1 MSLITIAI
9 FSTEENKK
17 DEYLSRTLE
26 SLERTVDFTKHR
38 LILSVNAYTPVTQ
51 LIFRKHESIIEQ
63 IIWNN
68 KNIGTAEAIN
78 RGWFTRKPNE
88 NAVKMDDDVI
98 IHQAEWMDLMDALC
112 WDDKWIGQVGLK
124 RKDLIE
130 NPNHPDE
137 FYRSKIYTNIVPFGN
152 ITGQQRVIVVEQCHH
167 IMGTCVMHSANLLNE
182 LGYMWQPKLY
192 GFDDSLMSLRSELA
206 GFKNVFIPEIK
217 IEHIDRGQTPFQ
229 NWKHKE
235 AGFYFD
241 NKVISKYTS
250 EKHRVVK
257 GQMISLY
264 TNYVLEFEFAV
275 RDIYYNPF
283 E

>member
-1 MSLITIAI
+1 MSLITVAI
-9 FSTEENKK
+9 FSTEENQK
-17 DEYLSRTLE
+17 DQYLSRTLE

-51 LIFRKHESIIEQ
+51 LIFRNYSHIIEQ
-63 IIWNN
+63 IIWNETN
-68 KNIGTAEAIN
+68 LGTAEAIN
-78 RGWFTRKPNE
+78 LGWKTRKPNE
-88 NAVKMDDDVI
+88 NAVKMDDDVV
-98 IHQAEWMDLMDALC
+98 IHQAGWMDLMDAIC
-112 WDDKWIGQVGLK
+112 EGDKWIGQVGLK

-137 FYRSKIYTNIVPFGN
+137 FYRSKITKVFLPWGN
-152 ITGQQRVIVVEQCHH
+152 ITGQTRVVDIEQCHH

-206 GFKNVFIPEIK
+206 GFKNVFIPEID
-217 IEHIDRGQTPFQ
+217 IEHIDPGQTPFQ
-229 NWKHKE
+229 TWKHGE
-235 AGFYFD
+235 ADIYLKQDANGRSIYHT
-241 NKVISKYTS
+241 ICEEY
-250 EKHRVVK
+250 RM
-257 GQMISLY
+257 GM
-264 TNYVLEFEFAV
+264 